1 MWQGQGPFSGRWG
14 GGWRRAW
21 SWPWLCI
28 FGGRLPPPPSSN
40 AQHKPRRSS
49 TPSPQYYR
57 EGHLLVVACLGH
69 APPPP
74 THPSPPLSTHPHHRY
89 LGFLVQ
95 PRPRR
100 RTHAR
105 YLPTRA
111 RTSPPP
117 AFCAQHAPANTHGH
131 QRDDQ
136 ASEDGLGH
144 RPALL
149 PCPGLRRA
157 QREEAEPEDQ
167 GRPARG
173 GGGGH

>member
-28 FGGRLPPPPSSN
+28 FGGRLPPPPPQTHNTSPAVLQLLPPSIT
-40 AQHKPRRSS
+40 ARAICWWLLALG
-49 TPSPQYYR
+49 TP
-57 EGHLLVVACLGH
+57 
-69 APPPP
+69 PPPP